1 LTRTVVYDIALFRM
15 GRFAV
20 TRHGLAVNE
29 FHWPSLVVCW
39 GRAWGFRLRSR
50 GWAFAFGPMFRSHY
64 HVVRLRRGGEW
75 IPSTERKLR
84 RP

>member
-1 LTRTVVYDIALFRM
+1 LARTVVYDIALFRL

-20 TRHGLAVNE
+20 TRYGFALNE
-29 FHWPSLVVCW
+29 SRWPGFGVFW
-39 GRAWGFRLRSR
+39 GRAWGFHLRTR
-50 GWAFAFGPMFRSHY
+50 GWAFYFGPMFRSHY

-84 RP
+84 RL